1 MNEEVRF
8 RRTVKE
14 VIIDAWD
21 NANVAGHATYVAAFI
36 GAALLIHWVFG

>member
-21 NANVAGHATYVAAFI
+21 NSNVVGYATYVAAFI
-36 GAALLIHWVFG
+36 GTACVIHWIFG